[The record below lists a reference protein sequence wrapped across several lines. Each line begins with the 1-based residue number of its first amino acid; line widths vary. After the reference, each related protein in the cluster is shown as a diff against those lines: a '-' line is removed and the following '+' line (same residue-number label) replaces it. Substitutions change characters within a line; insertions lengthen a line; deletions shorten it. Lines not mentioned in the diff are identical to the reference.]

1 MKKFLLCAL
10 IAMSATIAICAD
22 NSAQHNCCPTTHAHR
37 HGNSIYGHVIE
48 EDTEIDIP
56 YAAILIVETGQ
67 GITADQYG
75 KFQFTHLPEGKY
87 TLRAQLL
94 GYQTQEVKVQVSH
107 EVAVDMH
114 IEMIEQNFTFDEVV
128 VSASRNEMKRCD
140 APVIVNVLNA
150 KLFEQ
155 TNSTDLAKTLNYQS
169 GLRVEN
175 NCQNCAFPQ
184 VRINGLEGPYSQ
196 ILINSR
202 PVVSALSGVYGLE
215 QIPANMIDR
224 IEVVRGGG
232 SALFGANAVGGT
244 INIITKEPVQ
254 NSFNVTSTI
263 SNMDGQA
270 WEEVVNAN
278 ASLVSSDNIY
288 GIALYESYRNRSP
301 YDRDGDGFSEV
312 GLLNLNTFGFNAY
325 YKPNLFGKLNL
336 EYHTTNEF
344 RRGGN
349 NFDYEPFQSDITEQT
364 KHIINSGGIS
374 YDQYFNEYKH
384 KMSLYTSVQH
394 INRNSYYGAQQNPNA
409 YGKTT
414 DLTWVAG
421 GMYVGEFDKVIFSP
435 ATFTAGLEYQNNA
448 MHDVMVGYNRDMKQ
462 DVRIW
467 GLFAQNEWRMRLFS
481 ILLGLRADKH
491 NLIKNPIIS
500 PRVNFM
506 YKPSR
511 NLQARLTWSTGF
523 RAPQAYDEDLHI
535 TAVGGEGVLIQL
547 AEGLKPERSN
557 SFSGSVDW
565 MFNLGHWQA
574 NLLVEG
580 FYTDLADVFVL
591 EMIGHDAQGNAIQER
606 RNGSGARVYGGNLDV
621 KIAHGKDIA
630 LQLGFTAQRSRYKE
644 AEHWSENPHVAPTRN
659 MWRTPDYYG
668 YFTLSGSPFRNF
680 DWSLSGIYTGR
691 MSIPHFAPDFS
702 EIPADYPYSYI
713 TQDVLERTP
722 SFFDLNAKVNYTFV
736 LKDHLKLQLNAGV
749 QNILN
754 SFQKDLDQGAY
765 RDSGYFYGPTAPRT
779 YFIGIKLFN

>member
-1 MKKFLLCAL
+1 MKKILLCAL
-10 IAMSATIAICAD
+10 TFVSATT
-22 NSAQHNCCPTTHAHR
+22 SVVAQSSQCCPITHDYR
-37 HGNSIYGHVIE
+37 QGNSIYGHIIE
-48 EDTEIDIP
+48 EDTENDMP
-56 YAAILIVETGQ
+56 YTSIFIVETQQ
-67 GITADQYG
+67 GMTADQYG
-75 KFQFTHLPEGKY
+75 KFQFTHLPEGEY
-87 TLRAQLL
+87 TLRVQHV
-94 GYQTQEVKVQVSH
+94 GYQQQEVKVKVTD
-107 EVAVDMH
+107 EAPLDMH
-114 IEMIEQNFTFDEVV
+114 VKMEEMGFTFDEVV
-128 VSASRNEMKRCD
+128 VSASRNEMKRSE
-140 APVIVNVLNA
+140 APVIVNVLNT
-150 KLFEQ
+150 KIFEQ
-155 TNSTDLAKTLNYQS
+155 TNSADLAKSLNYQS

-215 QIPANMIDR
+215 QIPTNMIDR

-254 NSFNVTSTI
+254 NSFHVASTI
-263 SNMDGQA
+263 SNMGGKA

-278 ASLVSSDNIY
+278 ASLVSSDHVY
-288 GIALYESYRNRSP
+288 GVALYESYRNRSP

-312 GLLNLNTFGFNAY
+312 GMLNSNTFGINAF

-349 NFDYEPFQSDITEQT
+349 KFDYEPFQSDITEQT
-364 KHIINSGGIS
+364 KHIVNSGGIS
-374 YDQYFNEYKH
+374 YDQYFNNYKH
-384 KMSLYTSVQH
+384 KMSLYTSLQH

-421 GMYVGEFDKVIFSP
+421 GMYVGNFDKLLFAP
-435 ATFTAGLEYQNNA
+435 ATLTAGIEYQSNA

-462 DVRIW
+462 DVKIF
-467 GLFAQNEWRMRLFS
+467 GTFAQSEWKMRLFT
-481 ILLGLRADKH
+481 LLAGLRIDKH
-491 NLIKNPIIS
+491 NLIEHPILS
-500 PRVNFM
+500 PRINLM
-506 YKPSR
+506 YKPNR
-511 NLQARLTWSTGF
+511 NLNARLTWSTGF

-557 SFSGSVDW
+557 SFSGSIDW
-565 MFNLGHWQA
+565 IFNLGHWQA
-574 NLLVEG
+574 NLLVEA
-580 FYTDLADVFVL
+580 FYTDLANVFVL
-591 EMIGHDAQGNAIQER
+591 EMIGHDTQGNALQER
-606 RNGSGARVYGGNLDV
+606 RNGSGARVYGGNLDL

-630 LQLGFTAQRSRYKE
+630 LQLGFTAQRSQYKK
-644 AEHWSENPHVAPTRN
+644 AEYWSENPTVHPIRN
-659 MWRTPDYYG
+659 MWRTPNYYG
-668 YFTLSGSPFRNF
+668 YFTLSGNLWRHL

-691 MSIPHFAPDFS
+691 MYVPHFAPDLS
-702 EIPADYPYSYI
+702 EAPTDYPYTYI
-713 TQDVLERTP
+713 TQDIMERTP
-722 SFFDLNAKVNYTFV
+722 SFFDLNAKLNYTFV

-749 QNILN
+749 QNILD
-754 SFQKDLDQGAY
+754 SFQSDLDQGAY
-765 RDSGYFYGPTAPRT
+765 RDSGYFYGPTSPRP
-779 YFIGIKLFN
+779 YFIGIKIFN